1 MGNLPFG
8 EIEVSCETI
17 SQRQKSPMAADL
29 QTESCHFIWV
39 SKGGGRA
46 TIDGTVR
53 GFGPS
58 TAIFVPPLTHH
69 SFEFTQGTQGWA
81 IVVQQRNGEG
91 FPPQPILSSVTAMSD
106 QSQLSYLFDAIHR
119 EIRSERVLSAKAIEC
134 HIGLLSVWFQRHQS
148 NLVRNALPADS
159 ARRRLMRN
167 FILLLNKRTRENVS
181 VSDYAQALRVSTTHL
196 TRVCRQ
202 TTGKPAS
209 KLIQDRMISLASQ
222 DLTGS
227 KLRVSQIAANLGFEN
242 SAYFTRLFTSKT
254 GDSPTKFRA
263 RSRQLPGQS
272 NIAAHK

>member
-1 MGNLPFG
+1 MGNMPFG
-8 EIEVSCETI
+8 EVQVLCETI
-17 SQRQKSPMAADL
+17 LQRQKNPIVADL
-29 QTESCHFIWV
+29 QSESCHFIWV

-58 TAIFVPPLTHH
+58 TAVFVPPLTHH

-81 IVVQQRNGEG
+81 IVVRQKNIEA
-91 FPPQPILSSVTAMSD
+91 FPKQPILSSVTAMSD

-119 EIRSERVLSAKAIEC
+119 EIRSERLLSAKAIEC
-134 HIGLLSVWFQRHQS
+134 HIGLLSVWFQRHQG

-159 ARRRLMRN
+159 ARRRLMRH
-167 FILLLNKRTRENVS
+167 FIALLNERTRENVS
-181 VSDYAQALRVSTTHL
+181 VSDYAQTLKVTTTHL

-222 DLTGS
+222 ELAGS
-227 KLRVSQIAANLGFEN
+227 KLRVSQIAASLGFEN

-254 GDSPTKFRA
+254 GSSPTKFRA
-263 RSRQLPGQS
+263 RSRQSPVPS
-272 NIAAHK
+272 HMAAQK